1 MMMGSNIPFIVHR
14 SSFIVSSISSSCLY
28 SFPMTESGALEYAPP
43 EADPQPPKGAISIIF
58 LIVLMD
64 LFGFGVIIPLLPFYA
79 KEYAASDFQVGL
91 LFSIYSACQLVAA
104 PILGLLSDRFGR
116 RPVLVFSQLGSVAG
130 YLLLGFATHSTWS
143 NPAIGLGLVYLS
155 RIIDGISGGNIS
167 TAQAYISDV
176 TSKKD
181 RAKAMGM
188 LGAAFGIG
196 FSLGPFLGG
205 VLGNMNVS
213 YPAFAAALFSLIAA
227 VQTFIRLPESRRH
240 LPTEAESLLHPSRFL
255 PILKAPVLVQLLLI
269 SFVSMIAFVMMESTF
284 ALFLKDAYVFNPK
297 QVGYFF
303 GFAGV
308 VIITVQGGLIG
319 RLTKRFGEWPLAMV
333 GPAFVCIAMFAYVQA
348 SWHKTIALLLLGGL
362 LNASG
367 RSLQMPTLSTL
378 ISHESDPKQQ
388 GTVFGLFHGLS
399 SLGRVLGPLL
409 ATGIYAATRPW
420 PPFAVAS
427 SIMGA
432 ITIWSVLLRLQS
444 KNRTPAVEL
453 TPAA

>member
-1 MMMGSNIPFIVHR
+1 
-14 SSFIVSSISSSCLY
+14 
-28 SFPMTESGALEYAPP
+28 MTESGALEYAPP
-43 EADPQPPKGAISIIF
+43 ETDPPPPKGAISIIF

-79 KEYAASDFQVGL
+79 KLYAASDFQVGL
-91 LFSIYSACQLVAA
+91 LFSIYSACQLMAA

-130 YLLLGFATHSTWS
+130 YLLLGFATHSTWA
-143 NPAIGLGLVYLS
+143 NPAMGLALVYVS
-155 RIIDGISGGNIS
+155 RVIDGISGGNIS

-176 TSKKD
+176 TTKKD

-196 FSLGPFLGG
+196 FSLGPFVGG
-205 VLGNMNVS
+205 ILGNINVS

-240 LPTEAESLLHPSRFL
+240 LPTEAEAWLHPSKFL
-255 PILKAPVLVQLLLI
+255 PILRAPILVQMLLI

-284 ALFLKDAYVFNPK
+284 ALFLKDAYSYNPK

-303 GFAGV
+303 GLAGL

-319 RLTKRFGEWPLAMV
+319 KLTKRFGEWPLAMI
-333 GPAFVCIAMFAYVQA
+333 GPALVCIAMYTYVQA
-348 SWHKTIALLLLGGL
+348 GSHKLIALLLVGGI

-378 ISHESDPKQQ
+378 ISHEADPRQQ
-388 GTVFGLFHGLS
+388 GTVFGLFHGLG
-399 SLGRVLGPLL
+399 SLGRVLGPLM
-409 ATGIYAATRPW
+409 ATSIYAATRPW

-427 SIMGA
+427 SIMA
-432 ITIWSVLLRLQS
+432 VITLWTILLRLQS
-444 KNRTPAVEL
+444 KNRAAAVEL
-453 TPAA
+453 APAT